1 VPVQHPIEL
10 VDREHVVQVTL
21 VVLDDVRKID
31 ECAPVLFEVLAQ
43 VLVGFDVRVAPARLG
58 IGHEHEP
65 VGTGENQLAG
75 RVVVDL
81 AGHGEKLKPH
91 VHVANARK
99 ANRQK
104 IEIEGAVHRR
114 GERDHLAPVLRAD
127 RRVDMLQRRRL
138 AAQAR
143 AVIDDLEDELPRQGI
158 DGRHLGARDYHQL
171 TDARTPAKNADLAPC
186 PGNAYTELDLFE
198 GPEPMIT
205 ITEKAA
211 DKVKEIADAEAL
223 QGQGLRLRVVGGG
236 CSGFSY
242 DLYFEDQPTDMD
254 ETFQANGVNLYID
267 PLSFQYLDG
276 TEIDYVEGLH
286 GSGFKFN
293 NPNVKGTCGCGSS
306 FSA

>member
-1 VPVQHPIEL
+1 MLEEL
-10 VDREHVVQVTL
+10 ILSEIFDEERET
-21 VVLDDVRKID
+21 
-31 ECAPVLFEVLAQ
+31 
-43 VLVGFDVRVAPARLG
+43 
-58 IGHEHEP
+58 
-65 VGTGENQLAG
+65 
-75 RVVVDL
+75 
-81 AGHGEKLKPH
+81 
-91 VHVANARK
+91 
-99 ANRQK
+99 
-104 IEIEGAVHRR
+104 
-114 GERDHLAPVLRAD
+114 
-127 RRVDMLQRRRL
+127 
-138 AAQAR
+138 
-143 AVIDDLEDELPRQGI
+143 
-158 DGRHLGARDYHQL
+158 
-171 TDARTPAKNADLAPC
+171 
-186 PGNAYTELDLFE
+186 
-198 GPEPMIT
+198 MIT